1 MKKLTFSSALVLL
14 TLFLSAQD
22 YTWMRGSNT
31 SGATGNYGSLGMPS
45 SGNDPGG
52 RHGCAKWVDASG
64 NLWLFG
70 GEGYSTT
77 NTLGWL
83 NDLWK
88 YNPTTNQWTWIRGF
102 NGLNTTGAYGTLG
115 VASLLNEPGAREFPA
130 CWTDASGNF
139 WMFGGDG
146 FASNSTFGRL
156 GDLWKYN
163 PTTNQWTWMS
173 GFNTVMQNGI
183 YSPLGVSTPTGM
195 PGCRYGAGTW
205 TDNSGNFW
213 LFGGRGLAA
222 SGPQG
227 YLNDLWK
234 YSPSTNQWTWI
245 TGTNL
250 TNQYGLYGTLS
261 VPSSTNAPGTRYFP
275 ACWTDA
281 SNNLYMFG
289 GLGFALSATNS
300 INDFWKYNP
309 MANTWTWIGGSNGVS
324 TLGIYGTLGVSSSTN
339 MPGARFASAYWKDLS
354 GNFWLFGGNGFSSVA
369 GGELNDL
376 FRYNP
381 ALNEWT
387 WMKGSNLADQNGTY
401 GVQGVSSAS
410 NTPGARTF
418 NTWWNDQNGKPW
430 IFGGEGYD
438 ASSSSANH
446 MNDLWTF
453 KIPCNPDSIQISSG
467 NPVCSGSSV
476 TLTGVNGGPSTS
488 WFTSASGT
496 VAIAN
501 GTVLSLTTL
510 TAGTT
515 PSVYSYYAEAN
526 SCTVQ
531 PRAQIQIT
539 VNPAPQLTA
548 TAIRTVI
555 CKGETTTLTATGAN
569 SYTWNTSPAQT
580 ASVIVVSP
588 TTTVNYFVSGI
599 NNYNCTGTSSVTIK
613 FNFCTGLY
621 SSESAIFQHRLYP
634 NPNNGTFTFE
644 INENPETAILVINN
658 VLGEKVSEHF
668 FTENT
673 CNVKTHLPSGIYYY
687 QLKLKDHK
695 GITGKFVIEN

>member
-1 MKKLTFSSALVLL
+1 MKKPAFSFVLVLL
-14 TLFLSAQD
+14 TFFVNAQD

-31 SGATGNYGSLGMPS
+31 SGVAGNYGTLGMPS
-45 SGNDPGG
+45 SANDPGG

-70 GEGYSTT
+70 GEGYST
-77 NTLGWL
+77 NSTLGWL

-88 YNPTTNQWTWIRGF
+88 YDPIINQWTWIRGS
-102 NGLNTTGAYGTLG
+102 NSLNTNGIYGTLG
-115 VASLLNEPGAREFPA
+115 VASSSNEPGAREFPA

-146 FASNSTFGRL
+146 FSSNSTFGRL
-156 GDLWKYN
+156 GDLWRYN
-163 PTTNQWTWMS
+163 PTTNQWTWMH

-183 YSPLGVSTPTGM
+183 YSPLGVSTSTGM

-234 YSPSTNQWTWI
+234 YTPSNNQWTWI

-250 TNQYGLYGTLS
+250 TNQNGLYGTLA
-261 VPSSTNAPGTRYFP
+261 VPSSTNIPGTRYFP
-275 ACWTDA
+275 ACWVDG
-281 SNNLYMFG
+281 SNNVYLFG

-300 INDFWKYNP
+300 INDLWKYNP
-309 MANTWTWIGGSNGVS
+309 TANTWTWIGGSNGVS
-324 TLGIYGTLGVSSSTN
+324 TLGLYGTQGVSSPTT

-387 WMKGSNLADQNGTY
+387 WMKGSSLANQNGIY
-401 GVQGVSSAS
+401 GIQSVSGAS
-410 NTPGARTF
+410 NTPGARTY

-438 ASSSSANH
+438 ASGNPSNH

-453 KIPCNPDSIQISSG
+453 KIPCNPDSILISSG
-467 NPVCSGSSV
+467 NPVCSGSPV

-488 WFTSASGT
+488 WYPSASGT

-501 GTVLSLTTL
+501 GSVLSLSTL
-510 TAGTT
+510 TTAST

-526 SCTVQ
+526 SCTLQ

-539 VNPAPQLTA
+539 VNPVPQLSA
-548 TAIRTVI
+548 TASHSII
-555 CKGETTTLTATGAN
+555 CRGEINTLTVSGAN
-569 SYTWNTSPAQT
+569 TYSWNTVPPST
-580 ASVIVVSP
+580 NTSVIVSP
-588 TTTVNYFVSGI
+588 TLTTIYTVNGTNSYSCSNSSTVMVKVI
-599 NNYNCTGTSSVTIK
+599 VCYN
-613 FNFCTGLY
+613 GLNDI
-621 SSESAIFQHRLYP
+621 SESFFFSLYP
-634 NPNNGTFTFE
+634 NPNTGVYKIE
-644 INENPETAILVINN
+644 MNENAEPTLFTVTNVVGETVF
-658 VLGEKVSEHF
+658 EKKLSE
-668 FTENT
+668 TSMDIYT
-673 CNVKTHLPSGIYYY
+673 DLPSGLYYY
-687 QLKLKDHK
+687 KLQFKNTREIS
-695 GITGKFVIEN
+695 GRLIITH